1 MRNTLLRTNILNSKQ
16 PLILYL
22 FYYGLFLSAASHSGP
37 LQHFKS
43 LKLLLWLIILLGHI
57 KIRLIR
63 LIIDCTTFRYVG
75 AGEDILFRGSGGRDR
90 RRKWCV
96 YYEYNDECNNM
107 SLLCLSYSNMIIT
120 LPECAIIPGISCIEI
135 YIFIYNITMMHC
147 IICFYDRYQ
156 LQYV

>member
-1 MRNTLLRTNILNSKQ
+1 MLSCATFFMSCISWQERLIPSQNFITTQHFDPRKNAVNNNQYCLCAIPTMLKTNILNSKQ

-22 FYYGLFLSAASHSGP
+22 LHYGLLLSAASHSGP

-75 AGEDILFRGSGGRDR
+75 ARKDILFRGSGGRDR

-96 YYEYNDECNNM
+96 LWVQWWM
-107 SLLCLSYSNMIIT
+107 
-120 LPECAIIPGISCIEI
+120 
-135 YIFIYNITMMHC
+135 
-147 IICFYDRYQ
+147 
-156 LQYV
+156 

>member
-1 MRNTLLRTNILNSKQ
+1 MRNTPVKLPSKFKTAVD
-16 PLILYL
+16 PGPGII
-22 FYYGLFLSAASHSGP
+22 SSHSQWASTTF
-37 LQHFKS
+37 LQLEVAALVNYFIRPYQDHWNGCKT
-43 LKLLLWLIILLGHI
+43 LRYLLG
-57 KIRLIR
+57 LAQ
-63 LIIDCTTFRYVG
+63 TFFWPG
-75 AGEDILFRGSGGRDR
+75 WGSGGRDR

-120 LPECAIIPGISCIEI
+120 LLECAIIPSISCIEI

>member
-1 MRNTLLRTNILNSKQ
+1 MLKTNILNSKQ

-22 FYYGLFLSAASHSGP
+22 LHYGLLLSAASHSGP

-75 AGEDILFRGSGGRDR
+75 ARKDILFRGSGGRDR

-120 LPECAIIPGISCIEI
+120 LLDSVQYNAKLCLAMSIIDIRCIAI
-135 YIFIYNITMMHC
+135 YIY
-147 IICFYDRYQ
+147 
-156 LQYV
+156 L